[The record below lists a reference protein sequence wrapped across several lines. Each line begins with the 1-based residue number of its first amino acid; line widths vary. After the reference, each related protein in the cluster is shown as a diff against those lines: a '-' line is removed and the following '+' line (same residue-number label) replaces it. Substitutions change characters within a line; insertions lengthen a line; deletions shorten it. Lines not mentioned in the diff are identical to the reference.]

1 LKKKR
6 NREFFRNRPP
16 VIFRV
21 HRSTYLV
28 SVAPAWRRAM
38 ASPGA
43 HPPAGGAAGAST
55 GHS

>member
-1 LKKKR
+1 M
-6 NREFFRNRPP
+6 EPWFF
-16 VIFRV
+16 VCV
-21 HRSTYLV
+21 YGDTYLV
-28 SVAPAWRRAM
+28 SVAPAWRMAM